1 MKGEEAMYFMIG
13 AVVAVV
19 VTVVM
24 RILFSVA
31 RKSPAVTTGE
41 GTMVLKYPG
50 LIPGIGYFSMGF
62 GALIGLVCIF
72 HLVPTTGDEVAPFL
86 VLFFVLLGLP
96 LVILGHG
103 VRWLLSDEKIRY
115 EGLFRRAKE
124 IRWEEVRKVAFS
136 LTAELVLESESA
148 KIKLNYLL
156 AGFPSFVEVMK
167 RKLDPSLYEAAM
179 QKLEKARR
187 NIGGR

>member
-1 MKGEEAMYFMIG
+1 MYFMIG

-19 VTVVM
+19 VTLVM

-31 RKSPAVTTGE
+31 RKKPAVTGD
-41 GTMVLKYPG
+41 GTIVLKYPG
-50 LIPGIGYFSMGF
+50 HIPGIGYFSMGF
-62 GALIGLVCIF
+62 GALIGIVTIF
-72 HLVPTTGDEVAPFL
+72 HLIPTTGDEIAPFL
-86 VLFFVLLGLP
+86 VLFFVLLGVP
-96 LVILGHG
+96 LVIIGHG
-103 VRWLLSDEKIRY
+103 VRCLFDDEKIRY
-115 EGLFRRAKE
+115 EGLFRRVKE
-124 IRWEEVRKVAFS
+124 IRWEEIRKVAFS

-187 NIGGR
+187 NLGGK